1 MSRHSWSDLQADTVL
16 IIHGTVLKA
25 RHNYTVLSVEIPRG
39 YSFKWDMPIQLQ
51 NVLYSVI
58 HSIGHLGYSPQMA
71 PQSDTYTQHDNQ
83 VPRIKIDV
91 PRFEPHFE

>member
-1 MSRHSWSDLQADTVL
+1 M
-16 IIHGTVLKA
+16 A

-39 YSFKWDMPIQLQ
+39 YSFKWDKPIHLHT
-51 NVLYSVI
+51 VRYSVV
-58 HSIGHLGYSPQMA
+58 HSIGRLSYSPQMA

-91 PRFEPHFE
+91 LSFEPHFE